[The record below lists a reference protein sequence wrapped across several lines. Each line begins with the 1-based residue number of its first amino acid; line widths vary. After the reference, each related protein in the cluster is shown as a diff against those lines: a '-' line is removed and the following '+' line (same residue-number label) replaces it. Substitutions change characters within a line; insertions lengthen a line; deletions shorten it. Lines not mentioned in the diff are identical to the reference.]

1 MNNKFEYIKVDNS
14 IVCRYPFNQELQ
26 APSVIGDVY
35 NFKRKKW
42 KTSTSSMR
50 YKQSGEYTKITAEEA
65 LRMINITKK

>member
-1 MNNKFEYIKVDNS
+1 MNNKFEYIKVDNN

-26 APSVIGDVY
+26 ATSVIGDVY

-50 YKQSGEYTKITAEEA
+50 YKQSGEYKKITEEEA
-65 LRMINITKK
+65 LRIIAFAKK